1 VSITASVLS
10 FIVKASH
17 YTVKVIKMQLIAK
30 VATKKWKKVLKEKMK
45 SYQEDLEVS

>member
-1 VSITASVLS
+1 MTASVLS
-10 FIVKASH
+10 FIVKAPD

-30 VATKKWKKVLKEKMK
+30 VATKKWKKKVLKEKMK